1 MLHIRKSLMM
11 RETLT
16 SDMDRP
22 ANRPIVRAV
31 AMAEFAGRYA
41 DDLTE
46 LFKAGR
52 MRIRSGPVAV
62 GRAGFLGKG
71 AIVGLNGEHE
81 HGGASLDLPLSH
93 KDESWSF
100 DHFDT
105 ITVSIPDAPKP
116 DEIVVVIAV
125 ADGGRLHPRCGSG
138 PQ

>member
-31 AMAEFAGRYA
+31 AMAVIRNPFAGRYA

-62 GRAGFLGKG
+62 GRAGFLRQGRDCRPQWRARAWRRLYSPMLGK
-71 AIVGLNGEHE
+71 A
-81 HGGASLDLPLSH
+81 
-93 KDESWSF
+93 
-100 DHFDT
+100 
-105 ITVSIPDAPKP
+105 DA
-116 DEIVVVIAV
+116 
-125 ADGGRLHPRCGSG
+125 HRCRRRQSRHS
-138 PQ
+138 

>member
-31 AMAEFAGRYA
+31 AMAVIRNPFAGRYA

-81 HGGASLDLPLSH
+81 HDSPMLGKPMRTAVGGGKA
-93 KDESWSF
+93 
-100 DHFDT
+100 
-105 ITVSIPDAPKP
+105 
-116 DEIVVVIAV
+116 
-125 ADGGRLHPRCGSG
+125 
-138 PQ
+138 

>member
-62 GRAGFLGKG
+62 GRAGFLRQGRDCRPQRRARAWRRLYSPHAGK
-71 AIVGLNGEHE
+71 A
-81 HGGASLDLPLSH
+81 
-93 KDESWSF
+93 
-100 DHFDT
+100 
-105 ITVSIPDAPKP
+105 DA
-116 DEIVVVIAV
+116 
-125 ADGGRLHPRCGSG
+125 HRCRRR
-138 PQ
+138 Q

>member
-31 AMAEFAGRYA
+31 AMAVIRNPFAGRYA

-52 MRIRSGPVAV
+52 MLGEQFASDLVQLLSDAPVSY
-62 GRAGFLGKG
+62 GKG

-81 HGGASLDLPLSH
+81 HGGACIHPCWESRCAPLSAAA
-93 KDESWSF
+93 KPSF
-100 DHFDT
+100 RPM
-105 ITVSIPDAPKP
+105 SKLPP
-116 DEIVVVIAV
+116 AV
-125 ADGGRLHPRCGSG
+125 PVLTCR
-138 PQ
+138 